1 MKCYP
6 FTVLHNFVHDFI
18 RKLMSCFAD
27 LISKTVFVIVVLA
40 EDKNCSLANFV
51 LFSIAINWLVEI
63 ENLAKTRFLLVF
75 A

>member
-1 MKCYP
+1 
-6 FTVLHNFVHDFI
+6 
-18 RKLMSCFAD
+18 MSCFAD

-51 LFSIAINWLVEI
+51 LFTIAINWLVEI
-63 ENLAKTRFLLVF
+63 ENLLAKTRFLLVF